1 MNLLWGSH
9 FKNLGAAFPEMFAT
23 GKFVDVTLAC
33 DGRRIHCHRVVLA
46 ANSSFF
52 SDLLEENPAQH
63 PIIIL
68 PRDVKFWMI
77 QTLVEFMY
85 KGEVTVSEADFQ
97 ELLNCAQILQ
107 IHSFS
112 RDEACQGENSMKEDD
127 EEEFISDFKTERTEL
142 PEECLSINRIFVHQ
156 SSPESP
162 GDSVKPPP
170 PFDLSPSQV
179 CAPTL
184 LETVR
189 DFVESQASCSFKPIS
204 RQSHIPAKQRKRKTA
219 MAICMEPD
227 APGNSFESPPPDFF
241 LSRTGHPR
249 KFDAKN
255 MWLAMMGV
263 KNGLPITRSAR
274 IHKVSVRS
282 LRRFMTRYGIKSSF
296 PTPAGLQ
303 KYLLTKNSQRDE

>member
-112 RDEACQGENSMKEDD
+112 RAESQIAGRSGKDD
-127 EEEFISDFKTERTEL
+127 VGTTEIFPEKLIDGIKTEL
-142 PEECLSINRIFVHQ
+142 PDDEVELDETSVNFQ
-156 SSPESP
+156 SNVQVILDEYLQGDQRTNFS
-162 GDSVKPPP
+162 GDS
-170 PFDLSPSQV
+170 
-179 CAPTL
+179 
-184 LETVR
+184 R
-189 DFVESQASCSFKPIS
+189 
-204 RQSHIPAKQRKRKTA
+204 
-219 MAICMEPD
+219 
-227 APGNSFESPPPDFF
+227 APGMPQCSLSSNSSFNFEASHSSSTSHDQNDPLSTRCYSPPQDFA
-241 LSRTGHPR
+241 LPRTGHQR
-249 KFDAKN
+249 SFDEKT
-255 MWLAMMGV
+255 MWSAMMGV
-263 KNGLPITRSAR
+263 KNGLPINKASRMYKIPYPTLQQYVKR
-274 IHKVSVRS
+274 H
-282 LRRFMTRYGIKSSF
+282 GIKSSY
-296 PTPAGLQ
+296 PAPVGIK
-303 KYLLTKNSQRDE
+303 KYHLAKSLKKNE